1 MAVRAPELDLPGLVW
16 LNTDAPLGRAALRGR
31 VVILDFWTSCCIHC
45 LHVLPALR
53 QVEERF
59 PHQVAVIG
67 VHSPKFPA
75 EREIGRLRQAIARL
89 DIRHPVVQ
97 DTDFQLW
104 KQYAVRAW
112 PTLVFLS
119 ADGYVVGQHAG
130 EPDAA
135 KLLAAVG
142 RLVEGTP
149 EAPPELPLQSGI
161 APEPV
166 SARLRFPGKIR
177 PFRQSDGCELLA
189 VADTGH
195 NRVLLLDAEGNETA
209 AFGSGERGF
218 VDGTAGHARFDA
230 PQAVAATHG
239 RLYVAD
245 TGNHAIRCI
254 DLAAGRVGTVAGIGR
269 RGRRLG
275 PAPAP
280 ARESALASP
289 WDLAVGNGM
298 LYFANA
304 GTHQLGAIDLGS
316 GMMRRIAGT
325 GAEGLRD
332 GGPEDACLAQP
343 SALAL
348 EADGEGIV
356 FADAETSAV
365 RRLHLASGQV
375 STLVG
380 AGLFE
385 FGRIDGPLASAR
397 LQHPLDLT
405 PDGKAILV
413 ADSFNDTMRRIDQ
426 AADRVEEYGAD
437 FRCEDPL
444 CLPLGEPAGL
454 CLWQGAIFLAD
465 TGNHRILRYDRAAR
479 SYRTWYR

>member
-16 LNTDAPLGRAALRGR
+16 LNTDAPLGLAALRGR
-31 VVILDFWTSCCIHC
+31 VVILDFWTSCCINC

-53 QVEERF
+53 QVEDRF
-59 PHQVAVIG
+59 PHQAVVIG

-97 DTDFQLW
+97 DTKFQLW

-119 ADGYVVGQHAG
+119 ADSYVVGQHAG

-142 RLVEGTP
+142 RLVEATP
-149 EAPPELPLQSGI
+149 EALPELPRQTGA
-161 APEPV
+161 APEPAA
-166 SARLRFPGKIR
+166 ARLRFPGKIR
-177 PFRQSDGCELLA
+177 PFRLPDGRELLA

-195 NRVLLLDAEGNETA
+195 NRVLLLDPEGNETA
-209 AFGSGERGF
+209 VFGTGEPGLA
-218 VDGTAGHARFDA
+218 DGTEGHARFTA
-230 PQAVAATHG
+230 PQGIAAGDG

-245 TGNHAIRCI
+245 SGNHAIRCI
-254 DLAAGRVGTVAGIGR
+254 DLAAGRVGTIAGLGR

-275 PAPAP
+275 PAPTP
-280 ARESALASP
+280 ARETALASP
-289 WDLAVGNGM
+289 WDLAVGNGV

-316 GMMRRIAGT
+316 GMLRRLAGT

-332 GGPEDACLAQP
+332 GGQADACLAQP

-356 FADAETSAV
+356 FADAETSAI
-365 RRLHLASGQV
+365 RRLHLASGKV

-385 FGRIDGPLASAR
+385 FGRIDGPLTSAR
-397 LQHPLDLT
+397 LQHPLDLA
-405 PDGKAILV
+405 PDGSAILV

-426 AADRVEEYGAD
+426 AADRVEEYGGD
-437 FRCEDPL
+437 FHCEDPL
-444 CLPLGEPAGL
+444 CLPLREPAGL

-479 SYRTWYR
+479 CYRTWFR